1 MFAIVES
8 GSITSFPAG
17 TKGFNIGD
25 TQYPRSVFTIWSEA
39 ERNAI
44 GLYTVEY
51 DYTNNKDGN
60 WYYNTQVSYAYNS
73 GTNKVVGSYGTA
85 TAKAIDDTYD
95 IIVMEDDD
103 KLLMENGDNIETD
116 YVSIEGLK
124 SFYIKGYK
132 NQAAMRLAKTDWYI
146 VKSYNVADYS
156 VPERINFYRD
166 TIRRK
171 SNEIETMI
179 NECTDVES
187 LKSLINSTNDSING
201 SSAGL
206 YPDEVI

>member
-1 MFAIVES
+1 
-8 GSITSFPAG
+8 
-17 TKGFNIGD
+17 
-25 TQYPRSVFTIWSEA
+25 
-39 ERNAI
+39 
-44 GLYTVEY
+44 
-51 DYTNNKDGN
+51 
-60 WYYNTQVSYAYNS
+60 
-73 GTNKVVGSYGTA
+73 
-85 TAKAIDDTYD
+85 
-95 IIVMEDDD
+95 
-103 KLLMENGDNIETD
+103 MENGDNIETD